1 MSRAKATKMKVNVM
15 DLNLSFASRGG
26 RRSLRWDIGWGRGHS
41 SGAGAFTL
49 IELLVVIAIIAILA
63 AMLLPALASAKERGL
78 RAKCTSNLRQLAI
91 AMTGYAQ
98 DNRDFVIPAK
108 PDDNDNN
115 TPGNP
120 PFVQYAIDSMW
131 TNVVKLAGVP
141 FVTNG
146 PCVWSCPEIPL
157 LPFSDVGDYPQ
168 WIIGYQYLGGFLE
181 WSPKA
186 TLGVITGTHSPVRL
200 SQSQPYWCLAAD
212 LVAKINSD
220 TTWGLKETLITSSD
234 IDASYTYWPPHRKG
248 NHPYPQ
254 GGDEVFADCS
264 ERWCNVETMYQFTTW
279 TGNNHFWFY
288 QKTTEIKTPYELET
302 IASLK
307 WNPLTDP

>member
-220 TTWGLKETLITSSD
+220 TTWGLKETGRRIARGIIRIPKAEMKCSRIVQQVGAMWRLCTNLRLGRGTTIFGSIKRQPRSRPRTSLRPS
-234 IDASYTYWPPHRKG
+234 P
-248 NHPYPQ
+248 
-254 GGDEVFADCS
+254 V
-264 ERWCNVETMYQFTTW
+264 
-279 TGNNHFWFY
+279 
-288 QKTTEIKTPYELET
+288 
-302 IASLK
+302 
-307 WNPLTDP
+307 